1 MGGIEMGEKHT
12 FEMNVNGE
20 TIKWEEKSYAQ
31 IFRNFWAYFMEKD
44 LQKTIDIIELVGIRT
59 SDSEYFISKNG
70 SKKKNI
76 HVKDDLW
83 VYTHLT
89 PKAMERVYE
98 NFIAGWD
105 EHYETPQLETLD
117 DDVQLTEKTEAD
129 EKPKLKNIYKKTLA
143 MDLIRMGHDLNHT
156 MRNRNNP
163 KYQVY
168 VMVETPEMIRDML
181 YILER
186 DRMNKRYNNVN
197 R

>member
-1 MGGIEMGEKHT
+1 MGEKHK

-44 LQKTIDIIELVGIRT
+44 LQKTIHIIELAGVRT
-59 SDSEYFISKNG
+59 SESEYFIAKNG
-70 SKKKNI
+70 GKKKNI
-76 HVKDDLW
+76 FVKDNLW
-83 VYTHLT
+83 VYTHLN
-89 PKAMERVYE
+89 PQAMDKVYAK
-98 NFIAGWD
+98 FIKSWE
-105 EHYETPQLETLD
+105 EHYETPQPETFGD
-117 DDVQLTEKTEAD
+117 GVQLTEKNKAEET
-129 EKPKLKNIYKKTLA
+129 PKLKNIYKKTLA

-181 YILER
+181 YISER
-186 DRMNKRYNNVN
+186 DRVNKRYNNVN
-197 R
+197 K